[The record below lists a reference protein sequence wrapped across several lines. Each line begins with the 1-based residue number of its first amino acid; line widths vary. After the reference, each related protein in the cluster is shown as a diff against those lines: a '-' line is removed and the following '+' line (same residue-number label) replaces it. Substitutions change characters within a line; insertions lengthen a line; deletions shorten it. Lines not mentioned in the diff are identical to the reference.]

1 MKKFFAF
8 VAVALVAFSF
18 ASCNGKNEP
27 SKPKVDGTF
36 TITVSDITS
45 NSANVTV
52 EPSVAKAPYFWNVFA
67 TEAVQYYGGADS
79 LLLLYM
85 DYYKKQG
92 YTYADLVERLL
103 IIEDGKDSYEYTDLD
118 PETEYTVIACYV
130 DTALQLLSAPVAKE
144 FKTTEFV
151 ITGSEVLNLSD
162 AMYNWAYNTD
172 YSLGLL
178 QIMAVDAAKDSLVFS
193 TALYTGETA
202 DGTYTAEDMYEPYA
216 DYGMNNYYNY
226 LYNDELDVTFVSLA
240 LTGKINADETYTFG
254 GKIVGNNGIEYTF
267 ADVVAAKYVAENE
280 EGDDAATAP
289 AKKVAAKKVAVK
301 KAFRDLKVK
310 RIALK

>member
-8 VAVALVAFSF
+8 VAAALVAFGF
-18 ASCNGKNEP
+18 TACNGNDP

-85 DYYKKQG
+85 DYYKNQG
-92 YTYADLVERLL
+92 YTYADLVEGLL
-103 IIEDGKDSYEYTDLD
+103 IIEDGKDSYEYSELD

-151 ITGSEVLNLSD
+151 VTGSEVLNLSD
-162 AMYNWAYNTD
+162 AMYNWAYYTD

-193 TALYTGETA
+193 TVLYTGETA

-216 DYGMNNYYNY
+216 DYGYYNYYNY

-240 LTGKINADETYTFG
+240 LTGAMNADSTYTFG
-254 GKIVGNNGIEYTF
+254 GTIVGDNGIEYTF
-267 ADVVAAKYVAENE
+267 ANVVATQYVAEDE
-280 EGDDAATAP
+280 EGEAEAAP

>member
-1 MKKFFAF
+1 
-8 VAVALVAFSF
+8 
-18 ASCNGKNEP
+18 
-27 SKPKVDGTF
+27 
-36 TITVSDITS
+36 
-45 NSANVTV
+45 
-52 EPSVAKAPYFWNVFA
+52 
-67 TEAVQYYGGADS
+67 
-79 LLLLYM
+79 M
-85 DYYKKQG
+85 DYYKNQG
-92 YTYADLVERLL
+92 YTYADLVESLL
-103 IIEDGKDSYEYTDLD
+103 IIEDGKDSYEYTELD

-162 AMYNWAYNTD
+162 AMYNWAYYTD

-216 DYGMNNYYNY
+216 DYGYYNYYNY

-254 GKIVGNNGIEYTF
+254 GTIVGNNGIEYTF
-267 ADVVAAKYVAENE
+267 ANVVAAQYVAEDE
-280 EGDDAATAP
+280 EGDAATAP
-289 AKKVAAKKVAVK
+289 AKKEVAKKVAAK